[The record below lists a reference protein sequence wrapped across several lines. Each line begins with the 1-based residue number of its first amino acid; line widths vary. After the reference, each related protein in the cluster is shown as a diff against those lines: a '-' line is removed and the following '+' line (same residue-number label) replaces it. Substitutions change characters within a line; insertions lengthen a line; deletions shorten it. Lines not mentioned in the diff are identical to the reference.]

1 MSNDAVVNEIRALEE
16 KRYKAMI
23 DQDFPALEALL
34 ADTLVYTHSSA
45 AVDTKASYID
55 GIRDKKFVYLTS
67 KRPVENIQVY
77 GDVAIVTGEVR
88 LDLLSKGTP
97 RVITSRFIDV
107 WHKGAKG
114 WQMVAWQSTPI
125 PAA

>member
-1 MSNDAVVNEIRALEE
+1 MSNDAVINEIRALEE

-23 DQDFPALEALL
+23 ELDYPGLEALL
-34 ADTLVYTHSSA
+34 ADSLVYTHSSA
-45 AVDTKASYID
+45 AVDSKASYIQ

-77 GDVAIVTGEVR
+77 GDTAIVTGEVR
-88 LDLLSKGTP
+88 LDLLSKGVP
-97 RVITSRFIDV
+97 RLISSRFIDV